1 MKDAVKLMRIYERR
15 SAAGKPY
22 FVGFLG
28 QSRVLIMRD
37 DRAELNGDT
46 VGVWDVFV
54 KEREDQHDRRPPPP
68 ATAYDHDGPVDT
80 RPHYHAARPAR
91 PKARVRPTTTGASTA
106 VHRGAR
112 EINERLAYVSL
123 NDEIPDLA

>member
-46 VGVWDVFV
+46 IGVWDVFL
-54 KEREDQHDRRPPPP
+54 KERDEQQQDQRPRPP
-68 ATAYDHDGPVDT
+68 AAAYDHDGPVDT
-80 RPHYHAARPAR
+80 RPRYQAAARPTR
-91 PKARVRPTTTGASTA
+91 PKARVRPGPGAGATVNKA
-106 VHRGAR
+106 AR
-112 EINERLAYVSL
+112 EINTRLAHVSL
-123 NDEIPDLA
+123 NDDISDL